1 MDKLTLAHS
10 YMVEYVKNNGL
21 EVTDLEVRCAF
32 DIADM
37 MLAEEEKRRDK
48 TRPAVLDGFQVDWT
62 QAPKEYHVTGWYIF
76 KGVAHWIADEFPCGP
91 APSFGF
97 TGDFIS

>member
-1 MDKLTLAHS
+1 MDKLALAHS
-10 YMVEYVKNNGL
+10 YMVEYVKSNGL

-48 TRPAVLDGFQVDWT
+48 TRPAV
-62 QAPKEYHVTGWYIF
+62 I
-76 KGVAHWIADEFPCGP
+76 DEAIKLNNLG
-91 APSFGF
+91 
-97 TGDFIS
+97 